1 MMITVAFIYSITS
14 SISKLGIIYSSPTF
28 FAASYFTLL
37 ALILSIMLFRK
48 YNLRKIL
55 KKELLLIGILYSIM
69 IIFHMMA
76 IKIIFVSY
84 MISIKRTSLLFSIIF
99 GVLIFQEKGLREKII
114 GGILMILGIMVISF
128 WG

>member
-1 MMITVAFIYSITS
+1 
-14 SISKLGIIYSSPTF
+14 
-28 FAASYFTLL
+28 
-37 ALILSIMLFRK
+37 MLFRK